1 MNSDITHADGD
12 KTDSASAFLLAEYKE
27 LRAEILKRS
36 EIQHQLISFALAALG
51 ALMTVGLRDSP
62 PALLIYPIVT
72 LGLTIGW
79 AYNDMQ
85 IAQLGL
91 YIRHRIESALVGDLG
106 WEHAIATQVQSKE
119 IGHLVKLATRGV
131 FWSSAVL
138 TLLLYL
144 SKRTKPWPATLDAWV
159 IEDVVLVLSVA
170 ATLYMFYI
178 MRNRDEAVQKID
190 GQMRAGASRSS
201 T

>member
-1 MNSDITHADGD
+1 MNTDTMRAGSD

-36 EIQHQLISFALAALG
+36 EIQHQLVSFALAALG

-72 LGLTIGW
+72 LGLATSW

-85 IAQLGL
+85 IAQLGM
-91 YIRHRIESALVGDLG
+91 YIRHRIESVLIGALG

-131 FWSSAVL
+131 FWSTAVL
-138 TLLLYL
+138 TLLLYV
-144 SKRTKPWPATLDAWV
+144 SKRTKPWPATSDAWV
-159 IEDVVLVLSVA
+159 IEDVVLVLSIA

-178 MRNRDEAVQKID
+178 MRNRDKAVQKID
-190 GQMRAGASRSS
+190 RQMSAGASRSS